1 MLVVVCWGSPHTTW
15 QSRRN
20 YAGGDNK
27 VAASQNFVPMTNKD
41 LSAILSPP
49 LKRTLANEVTA
60 SIRDAILNGRLA
72 PGERLR
78 EESLASSMSVSRGPV
93 REAII
98 QLQREGLVVVQR
110 NRGTFV
116 ARLSARDLEEVYSLR
131 RAVEGLA
138 VLQAI
143 RHADEVQLQE
153 LQNIVD
159 TMAAHFARG
168 ITETE
173 AAELDM
179 RFHERIYEASDHRRL
194 LEVWSALQSQIHI
207 LLLARN
213 VVDPDFREELVKSHQ
228 SLLDA
233 ILARD
238 EPLALSL
245 TEAHLNGSYER
256 VSRSYA
262 RQALSDAD
270 VKG

>member
-1 MLVVVCWGSPHTTW
+1 
-15 QSRRN
+15 
-20 YAGGDNK
+20 
-27 VAASQNFVPMTNKD
+27 MTNKD
-41 LSAILSPP
+41 LSEILSPP

-60 SIRDAILNGRLA
+60 SIREAILSGRLA

-78 EESLASSMSVSRGPV
+78 EESLASSMNVSRGPV
-93 REAII
+93 REAIV

-116 ARLSARDLEEVYSLR
+116 ARLSAQDLEEVYSLR

-143 RHADEVQLQE
+143 RHAGDVQLKE
-153 LQNIVD
+153 LQTIVD
-159 TMAAHFARG
+159 TMAAHYARG

-179 RFHERIYEASDHRRL
+179 RFHELIYEVGGHRRL

-207 LLLARN
+207 MLLARN
-213 VVDPDFREELVKSHQ
+213 VVDPDFRAELVKSHQ
-228 SLLDA
+228 ALVDA
-233 ILARD
+233 ILARN
-238 EPLALSL
+238 EQLALAL
-245 TEAHLNGSYER
+245 TEDHLNGSYER

-262 RQALSDAD
+262 RQAEMEA
-270 VKG
+270 VAKT

>member
-1 MLVVVCWGSPHTTW
+1 MI
-15 QSRRN
+15 
-20 YAGGDNK
+20 
-27 VAASQNFVPMTNKD
+27 NKD
-41 LSAILSPP
+41 LSEILSPP

-60 SIRDAILNGRLA
+60 SIRDAILSGRLA

-78 EESLASSMSVSRGPV
+78 EESLASSMDVSRGPV
-93 REAII
+93 REAIV

-116 ARLSARDLEEVYSLR
+116 ARLSVKDLEEVYSLR

-138 VLQAI
+138 VMQAI
-143 RHADEVQLQE
+143 RHAGDAQLKE
-153 LQNIVD
+153 LQTIVD
-159 TMAAHFARG
+159 TMAAHYARG

-179 RFHERIYEASDHRRL
+179 RFHELIYEVGGHRRL

-207 LLLARN
+207 MLLARN

-228 SLLDA
+228 ALVDA
-233 ILARD
+233 ILARN
-238 EPLALSL
+238 EPLALAL
-245 TEAHLNGSYER
+245 TEDHLNGSYER

-262 RQALSDAD
+262 RQASMEAAA
-270 VKG
+270 KA

>member
-1 MLVVVCWGSPHTTW
+1 M
-15 QSRRN
+15 N
-20 YAGGDNK
+20 
-27 VAASQNFVPMTNKD
+27 NKD
-41 LSAILSPP
+41 LSDILSPP

-60 SIRDAILNGRLA
+60 SIREAILGGRLA
-72 PGERLR
+72 PGARLR
-78 EESLASSMSVSRGPV
+78 EESLASSMNVSRGPV
-93 REAII
+93 REAIV

-116 ARLSARDLEEVYSLR
+116 ARLSAGDVEEVYSLR

-168 ITETE
+168 ISESE

-179 RFHERIYEASDHRRL
+179 RFHERIYEAADHRRL
-194 LEVWSALQSQIHI
+194 LEVWTALRSQVHI

-213 VVDPDFREELVKSHQ
+213 IADPDFRDVLVSGHQ

-238 EPLALSL
+238 EELALARTS
-245 TEAHLNGSYER
+245 EHINGSHDR
-256 VSRSYA
+256 IARSYA
-262 RQALSDAD
+262 LQEQLEAAAD
-270 VKG
+270 